1 MQLKKNPQLD
11 ALNKQAVSRTTMQLK
26 TNPQLDALNKQAASS
41 EENIPPDKKSKS
53 WVGTLLRFTFISV
66 SVVMILPAVVI
77 TLAAITSSPSGVT
90 CGGGNTAT
98 KREGLLYVSS
108 MNRAQQA
115 KYAEDGAFSN
125 SVDALG
131 LGIKTQTTNYNY
143 STISTKNAAFNY
155 AVPIRETKDLI
166 SYVGAVFLVKD
177 LTSYV
182 GAVFLVPVS
191 QAPNKEKTTVSILC
205 TANSPKNTQPPDPI
219 LQNGNPVCA
228 AGSSLVTK

>member
-26 TNPQLDALNKQAASS
+26 TNPQLDALNKQAVSS
-41 EENIPPDKKSKS
+41 EKNLPPDKKSKS

-66 SVVMILPAVVI
+66 PVVMIL
-77 TLAAITSSPSGVT
+77 AAIALPSVVG
-90 CGGGNTAT
+90 CGGAP
-98 KREGLLYVSS
+98 KAKQSEAKQYISA
-108 MNRAQQA
+108 MNKGQQA
-115 KYAEDGAFSN
+115 IYAEEGAFSN
-125 SVDALG
+125 SVNALG

-143 STISTKNAAFNY
+143 STISTKNAAF
-155 AVPIRETKDLI
+155 
-166 SYVGAVFLVKD
+166 SYCVARSNN

-191 QAPNKEKTTVSILC
+191 KAANKEKTTVSILC
-205 TANSPKNTQPPDPI
+205 AANSPGKTQPPDPI
-219 LQNGNPVCA
+219 LQNGNPVCT

>member
-11 ALNKQAVSRTTMQLK
+11 ALNKQAVSRTTMQFK

-41 EENIPPDKKSKS
+41 EENLPPDKKSKS

-66 SVVMILPAVVI
+66 SVVIILPAVVI
-77 TLAAITSSPSGVT
+77 TLAAIASSSGGS
-90 CGGGNTAT
+90 CGGGNTP
-98 KREGLLYVSS
+98 KREALQNVRS
-108 MNRAQQA
+108 MNKGQQA

-125 SVDALG
+125 SVNALDLG
-131 LGIKTQTTNYNY
+131 LKTQTTNYNY
-143 STISTKNAAFNY
+143 STIATKNAAF
-155 AVPIRETKDLI
+155 
-166 SYVGAVFLVKD
+166 SYGVARSNN

-191 QAPNKEKTTVSILC
+191 QAANKEKTTVSIMC
-205 TANSPKNTQPPDPI
+205 TANSHGNTRPPDPI